1 MYNIIQLNDKNLSE
15 LQVIAKELGIKK
27 ADSYKKEDLVYK
39 ILDEQAIVGATKK
52 VAADKLKEER
62 KNEEQK
68 KKRSRVAPTKKED
81 KVVSTPKS
89 GEVNKTKEATPV
101 KAPQPSK
108 KEESTNKE
116 KEAPVV
122 EAKAEN
128 ATTAP
133 KRKVGRPR
141 KSADAEEKKEVE
153 NVTPAA
159 PKVVETKPVVAEK
172 TTETKEKAAP
182 AQQPTAEKKAKSKPA
197 AETNKPAAEPTTP
210 AAEKKVIDKPQKKAA
225 PVIDEESNILSSV
238 DDDDFIPIE
247 DLPSEKIELPTELFG
262 KFEATKTEPVQT
274 APEQPSHPQQQQQ
287 SQQQQ
292 AQQQRPRI
300 VRPRDN
306 NNGNNNVNNNS
317 NNANNNNNNFQRNN
331 NNQNQVQNQNQQR
344 LPMPRA
350 TQQNHANENL
360 PAQQQQQQERKV
372 IEREKPYEFDD
383 ILNGVG
389 VLEIMQDGYGFLRS
403 SDYNYLSSPD
413 DIYVSQS
420 QIKLFGLKTGD
431 VVEGVIRP
439 PKEGEKYFPLVKVS
453 KINGRDAAFVRDR
466 VPFEHL
472 TPLFPDEKFKLCKG
486 GYSDSMSARV
496 VDLFAP
502 IGKGQRAL
510 IVAQPK
516 TGKTIL
522 MKDIANAIAA
532 NHPEVYMIMLL
543 IDERPEEVT
552 DMARSVNAE
561 VIASTFDEPAER
573 HVKIAGIVLEK
584 AKRLVECGH
593 DVVIFL
599 DSITRLARAY
609 NTVSPASGKVL
620 SGGVDANALH
630 KPKRFFGAA
639 RNIENGGSLTIIAT
653 ALIDTGSKMD
663 EVIFEEFKGTGNMEL
678 QLDRNL
684 SNKRIFPAVNI
695 TASSTRRDDLL
706 LDKTTL
712 DRMWILRKYLADMNP
727 IEAMDFVKDRLEKT
741 RDNDE
746 FLMSMNS

>member
-197 AETNKPAAEPTTP
+197 AETNKPAAEPNKP

-274 APEQPSHPQQQQQ
+274 ASEQPSHPQQQQQ
-287 SQQQQ
+287 SQ
-292 AQQQRPRI
+292 QQQRPRI